1 MRKFTQGF
9 YGYAFAMLVCLAA
22 VGLFLLVTP
31 QSRTERIPKVDYSID
46 VANLRR
52 TAPYQ
57 VWTPEPAPAGW
68 IPTSSRATTEKGVTT
83 WKLGFATAGR
93 PGATRSHA
101 MLAQS
106 DEKPPA
112 EFANRMA
119 NTSEVTGS
127 VQING
132 VTWEQR
138 FREDK
143 NQRSLIR
150 LLPEATVVV
159 TGTAQ
164 WDELSALAGSLKQQ
178 AKATP

>member
-1 MRKFTQGF
+1 MRRFTQGL

-31 QSRTERIPKVDYSID
+31 QSRTEHIPRVDYSMD

-52 TAPYQ
+52 SAPYE
-57 VWTPEPAPAGW
+57 VWAPSRVPARW
-68 IPTSSRATTEKGVTT
+68 IPNSSRATQEKGVTT
-83 WKLGFATAGR
+83 WRLGFATAR
-93 PGATRSHA
+93 RSHA

-106 DEKPPA
+106 DEKPA
-112 EFANRMA
+112 AGFASRMA
-119 NTSEVTGS
+119 GTTEVTGN
-127 VQING
+127 VQIGG

-143 NQRSLIR
+143 NQRSLVR
-150 LLPEATVVV
+150 LLPDATVVV

-164 WDELSALAGSLKQQ
+164 WDELTALAASLRQQ
-178 AKATP
+178 PKPAS